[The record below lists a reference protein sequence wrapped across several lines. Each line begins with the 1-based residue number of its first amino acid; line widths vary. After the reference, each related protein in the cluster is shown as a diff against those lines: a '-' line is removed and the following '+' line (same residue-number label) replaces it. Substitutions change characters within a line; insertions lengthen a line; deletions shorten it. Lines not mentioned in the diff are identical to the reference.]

1 MAVGFF
7 VSLWQYASPIAY
19 DMFSRRSLFEKHPV
33 YYVYMLNPV
42 TPIIN
47 VFRFAFIGTGEIDWL
62 YYGISVVTTVLVAVI
77 GVRMFSK
84 VERTFMDTV

>member
-1 MAVGFF
+1 
-7 VSLWQYASPIAY
+7 
-19 DMFSRRSLFEKHPV
+19 
-33 YYVYMLNPV
+33 MLNPV